1 MESRW
6 SHQTY
11 YQRCRDDESYLFA
24 STSMMIYSE
33 LNRSLRTM
41 CIYLLFQMGPS
52 RNVPLK
58 SNDSICVQPGIVM
71 RQLYNSIWS
80 IYCILCSIQSNILL
94 MFTGSTQL
102 GDSEVQGLNTV
113 ITILQMSSN
122 GISRATE
129 GKKNPVMVSYQ
140 FPFNRSHLKSQPG
153 YCATMINLEKRHQA
167 CSTSHSLEDL
177 TAGSIA
183 EKLRQKAQKSN
194 YQGWGRD
201 RSHTQGQLL
210 PKLISQLC
218 LSFLIYQ
225 VGIIKYVP
233 QMSIVRTTGA
243 LRQVPGT

>member
-1 MESRW
+1 
-6 SHQTY
+6 
-11 YQRCRDDESYLFA
+11 
-24 STSMMIYSE
+24 MMIYSE

-41 CIYLLFQMGPS
+41 CIYLLFQRGS
-52 RNVPLK
+52 RRNVPLK
-58 SNDSICVQPGIVM
+58 SNDSIRVQPGIIM

-102 GDSEVQGLNTV
+102 GESEAQVLNTV

-122 GISRATE
+122 GISKATE

-140 FPFNRSHLKSQPG
+140 LPCNRSHLNSQPG
-153 YCATMINLEKRHQA
+153 YCATVINLEKGHQA
-167 CSTSHSLEDL
+167 CSTSHPLGDL
-177 TAGSIA
+177 RVGSVA

-194 YQGWGRD
+194 YQGWGGD
-201 RSHTQGQLL
+201 RGHTQGQLL

-225 VGIIKYVP
+225 VGIIKYLP
-233 QMSIVRTTGA
+233 EMSIVKTKGA